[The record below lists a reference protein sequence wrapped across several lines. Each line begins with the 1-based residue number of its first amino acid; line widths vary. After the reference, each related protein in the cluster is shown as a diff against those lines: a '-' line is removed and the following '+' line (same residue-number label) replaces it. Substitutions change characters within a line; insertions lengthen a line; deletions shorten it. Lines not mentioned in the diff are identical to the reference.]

1 MKWRNQKHHKNIHV
15 PWRCWFINK
24 RYTQTIEMKQKNKK
38 EDLLVNYNFL
48 GNGLAGRGVKNISN
62 IFYISI
68 TEQLKSS
75 LLLLR
80 KTHMFTLMLLIMI
93 RFSI

>member
-1 MKWRNQKHHKNIHV
+1 
-15 PWRCWFINK
+15 
-24 RYTQTIEMKQKNKK
+24 MKQKNKK
-38 EDLLVNYNFL
+38 ENLLVNYNFL